1 DREERMGSGRSGGSG
16 FSFWWPVRRLAF
28 AGAASLAIFMA
39 IAVFVMR
46 DKQPA
51 EPSQYLTQ
59 IKEAKL
65 DPLQGP
71 NATISIFES
80 KEDRV
85 TVLWTEGLKS
95 LPAEYA
101 SK

>member
-1 DREERMGSGRSGGSG
+1 L
-16 FSFWWPVRRLAF
+16 FVVIAF
-28 AGAASLAIFMA
+28 
-39 IAVFVMR
+39 FVMNNEE
-46 DKQPA
+46 PA

-59 IKEAKL
+59 ISQAKL
-65 DPLQGP
+65 DPNAGP
-71 NATISIFES
+71 NATITIFDR

-101 SK
+101 TK